1 MSQRFP
7 ACFEPRLQPVHVQS
21 HLAFTC
27 RRVTSDSQHLPAN
40 WRELVRDMNLR
51 IAFTV
56 MAFNI
61 PPSLLISFDESPIN
75 FSPASGTTLAVEGS
89 KEVKAAGSEDKRA
102 CTVVLACTAAGDL
115 LPFQI
120 IFNGESEQSTPGY
133 KPKSAA
139 ALKNWQPLPARA
151 AADAGGH
158 DTTAT
163 KTHWCTV
170 ESLKR
175 YITKVAYPYY
185 VQLCLGDAPA
195 AGGEAWSP
203 RGGQRPTRHHSDG
216 RVHGAHLQRLSRL
229 AAAAVPLLPPPLCA
243 RWHHARLP
251 DSGHVCQPAV
261 QALCEAAL
269 PGAGEP

>member
-1 MSQRFP
+1 M
-7 ACFEPRLQPVHVQS
+7 
-21 HLAFTC
+21 
-27 RRVTSDSQHLPAN
+27 
-40 WRELVRDMNLR
+40 
-51 IAFTV
+51 
-56 MAFNI
+56 
-61 PPSLLISFDESPIN
+61 
-75 FSPASGTTLAVEGS
+75 EGS

-185 VQLCLGDAPA
+185 VQRCA
-195 AGGEAWSP
+195 S
-203 RGGQRPTRHHSDG
+203 
-216 RVHGAHLQRLSRL
+216 
-229 AAAAVPLLPPPLCA
+229 A